1 MKVAFITD
9 IHAHAFNDFSKNVV
23 CSWNNDQ
30 KRFIPDESGDLVLNS
45 RLFNILSGLCD
56 VRDYC
61 VDNEIKYVLNGGDT
75 FHRRTTIDV
84 TTFNATYKV
93 LESFKD
99 CGIEQVIISGNHDN
113 AINADFSPS
122 SVETF
127 KNFATVFTDL
137 GTYELPDGTV
147 IACIPWI
154 KEKKRALDFMKK
166 HQSRDSIMMAHLGV
180 SGASL
185 GSGYIMSDDYSL
197 SELKPDK
204 WHYVLLGHYHK
215 PQMLTDN
222 CLYGGSLLQN
232 DFGDE
237 GDYHGFFVIDTSK
250 RWDIEM
256 IALEKYPVFKT
267 LQAVTIDDYSKE
279 SIQANYVRVQ
289 ALAKDIDKV
298 QEALGEVSDVRIDV
312 EKDYTKDARSDI
324 SVTMTY
330 DDIVST
336 YVKETNEN
344 GDIDNA
350 SLIKIGTEIL
360 RKVGGKI

>member
-1 MKVAFITD
+1 MKIAFITD
-9 IHAHAFNDFSKNVV
+9 IHAHAFNDYSRNVS
-23 CSWNNDQ
+23 CYWDEKF
-30 KRFIPDESGDLVLNS
+30 KRFTESDDGDIILNS
-45 RLFNILSGLCD
+45 RLLNILNGLCD

-61 VDNEIKYVLNGGDT
+61 VDNEIEYVLNGGDT

-84 TTFNATYKV
+84 TTFNSTYKV
-93 LESFKD
+93 LESFKE

-113 AINADFSPS
+113 AINADNSPS

-127 KNFATVFTDL
+127 RNFATVFTDL

-147 IACIPWI
+147 VACVPWL
-154 KEKKRALDFMKK
+154 KEKKRALQFMKEN
-166 HQSRDSIMMAHLGV
+166 QSHSNILMAHLGV

-215 PQMLTDN
+215 PQMLTDT

-256 IALEKYPVFKT
+256 IPLEYPVFKT
-267 LQAVTIDDYSKE
+267 LYPDTIDDYDKD
-279 SIQANYVRVQ
+279 SIKHNFIRVQ
-289 ALAKDIDKV
+289 TTAKDVDKV
-298 QEALGEVSDVRIDV
+298 QDSLGDISDVRIDV
-312 EKDYTKDARSDI
+312 EKDYTKEARSDI

-330 DDIVST
+330 DDIVKT
-336 YVKETNEN
+336 YVEETNASE
-344 GDIDNA
+344 DCDNDT
-350 SLIKIGTEIL
+350 LIRTGVEIL
-360 RKVGGKI
+360 RKVGGKL